1 MCVFKKKKSWGGE
14 IGMSKNMTIVIKKIP
29 HIKDKVLHVRN
40 AGVSKAQEMSW
51 KKIRGIHI

>member
-14 IGMSKNMTIVIKKIP
+14 IGISKNMTVIKKTP

-51 KKIRGIHI
+51 KK

>member
-14 IGMSKNMTIVIKKIP
+14 IGMTIVIKKIP

-51 KKIRGIHI
+51 KK